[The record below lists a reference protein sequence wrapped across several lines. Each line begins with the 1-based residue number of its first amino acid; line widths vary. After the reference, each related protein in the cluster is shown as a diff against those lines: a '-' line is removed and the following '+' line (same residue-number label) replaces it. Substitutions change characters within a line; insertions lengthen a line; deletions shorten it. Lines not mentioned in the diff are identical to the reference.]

1 MEQRMNYLA
10 ELNAFHDYLL
20 LNQLS
25 TSEIALWHALV
36 HINNKT
42 MWKTE
47 FTASNLMLQ
56 QLTGLSLSG
65 IASARNK
72 LKQRGVLTYAPGK
85 ARQAG
90 KYHLFHFSKDEYVQA
105 SAQSECRHERDNG
118 VGVSETLID
127 INKNTNKEKISKKK
141 HTEGFEEFWQMYPR
155 KVAKANAQKA
165 FEKLSPNPEL
175 LAEMLSALERQKQ
188 SDAWQQENGKYIPHP
203 ATWLNGRRWEDEET
217 NGRSKR
223 PGVIDERAYS
233 PGELD
238 AKIYDPIEEIL
249 RKQEAGAC

>member
-1 MEQRMNYLA
+1 MNYLA

-72 LKQRGVLTYAPGK
+72 LKQRGVLTYTPGK

-90 KYHLFHFSKDEYVQA
+90 KYHLFHFSKEEYVQA

-118 VGVSETLID
+118 VGMSGTLID
-127 INKNTNKEKISKKK
+127 INKNINRNKEKEKINKKK
-141 HTEGFEEFWQMYPR
+141 KFAPPAVDEVAAYCLER
-155 KVAKANAQKA
+155 KNSVDAQKFVDYYTA
-165 FEKLSPNPEL
+165 NGWRVGKNKMQDWKAAVRTWERNVRSFGSENKGAEKAAAPPGGEFE
-175 LAEMLSALERQKQ
+175 
-188 SDAWQQENGKYIPHP
+188 G
-203 ATWLNGRRWEDEET
+203 
-217 NGRSKR
+217 
-223 PGVIDERAYS
+223 
-233 PGELD
+233 
-238 AKIYDPIEEIL
+238 IL
-249 RKQEAGAC
+249 Y

>member
-1 MEQRMNYLA
+1 MNYLA

-72 LKQRGVLTYAPGK
+72 LKQRGVLTYTPGK

-90 KYHLFHFSKDEYVQA
+90 KYHLFHFSKEEYVQA

-118 VGVSETLID
+118 VGMSGTLID
-127 INKNTNKEKISKKK
+127 INKNINRNKEKEKINKKK
-141 HTEGFEEFWQMYPR
+141 KFAPPAVDEVAAYCLER
-155 KVAKANAQKA
+155 KNSVDAQKFVDYYTA
-165 FEKLSPNPEL
+165 NGWRVGKNKMRDWKAAVRTWERNNFNRAEDGKKPEKI
-175 LAEMLSALERQKQ
+175 
-188 SDAWQQENGKYIPHP
+188 W
-203 ATWLNGRRWEDEET
+203 
-217 NGRSKR
+217 SKR
-223 PGVIDERAYS
+223 SGAIDERAYS

-249 RKQEAGAC
+249 RKQEAGV

>member
-1 MEQRMNYLA
+1 MNYIA

-47 FTASNLMLQ
+47 FAASNLMLQ
-56 QLTGLSLSG
+56 QLTGLSISG

-72 LKQRGVLTYAPGK
+72 LKQRGVLEYIPGK

-90 KYHLFHFSKDEYVQA
+90 KYHLFYFSKTEYEQA
-105 SAQSECRHERDNG
+105 WAQNECRNERGIRAG
-118 VGVSETLID
+118 VDSTLIY
-127 INKNTNKEKISKKK
+127 INENRNKKEKIQKKK
-141 HTEGFEEFWQMYPR
+141 NLDDFEKFWHAYPR

-165 FEKLSPNPEL
+165 FEKLNPGPEL
-175 LAEMLSALERQKQ
+175 LNVMLEMLEQQKRW
-188 SDAWQQENGKYIPHP
+188 DAWRQDGGRFIPHP
-203 ATWLNGRRWEDEET
+203 ATWLNGRRWEDEEVKVR
-217 NGRSKR
+217 NSRLGDI
-223 PGVIDERAYS
+223 GERDYA
-233 PGELD
+233 PGELE
-238 AKIYDPIEEIL
+238 AKIHDPIEEIL
-249 RKQEAGAC
+249 RKQEAEKA

>member
-1 MEQRMNYLA
+1 MNYLA

-90 KYHLFHFSKDEYVQA
+90 KYHLLHFSKEEYVQA

-118 VGVSETLID
+118 AGVSGTLID
-127 INKNTNKEKISKKK
+127 INKNTNKEKEKINKKK
-141 HTEGFEEFWQMYPR
+141 KFAPPAVDEVAAYCLER
-155 KVAKANAQKA
+155 KNGVDAQKFVDYYTA
-165 FEKLSPNPEL
+165 NGWRVGKNKMQDWKAAVRTWERNVRSFGGENKGAEKAAAPPGGEFE
-175 LAEMLSALERQKQ
+175 
-188 SDAWQQENGKYIPHP
+188 G
-203 ATWLNGRRWEDEET
+203 
-217 NGRSKR
+217 
-223 PGVIDERAYS
+223 
-233 PGELD
+233 
-238 AKIYDPIEEIL
+238 IL
-249 RKQEAGAC
+249 Y